1 MAKRDEIKNLRG
13 EIRDNMKKYWEM
25 RGRIKELEEREQE
38 LKEELERIR
47 EHLSYY
53 ESLVSDMKKEM
64 KVKKATNIFEE
75 L

>member
-1 MAKRDEIKNLRG
+1 MAKRDEIKNLRN
-13 EIRDNMKKYWEM
+13 EIRRYMEKYWEIK
-25 RGRIKELEEREQE
+25 GRIKELDEREE
-38 LKEELERIR
+38 DLRDELERIR

-64 KVKKATNIFEE
+64 KAKKATDIFEE

>member
-13 EIRDNMKKYWEM
+13 QIRRDMQKYWEIQ
-25 RGRIKELEEREQE
+25 GRIKELEEREEE
-38 LKEELERIR
+38 LKDELEIIR

-53 ESLVSDMKKEM
+53 ESLVSDMKKDM
-64 KVKKATNIFEE
+64 KAKRSTDVFEE